1 MPENLTGSEG
11 TTYTQ
16 SHVKAQGLSRRLAKK
31 QLRRPRN
38 REYSEDDIERLLA
51 IKHARKVT
59 LPEVHAMAVRAELAA
74 RRTQG
79 HLDRICAALVLEPP
93 KGPLSTEELR
103 ALWVRV
109 NRDLRRRRPFSLEEI
124 ETWTKQFVAIDEAVL
139 HGLRRH
145 TENEQPWLP
154 FVRLGMRIM
163 GEQSIGR
170 MTVSAKYTLQAF
182 DYARRNLRNA
192 AFTYSAETQ
201 GMYRTRKAF
210 LQTDDQRILSL
221 AHQP

>member
-1 MPENLTGSEG
+1 
-11 TTYTQ
+11 
-16 SHVKAQGLSRRLAKK
+16 
-31 QLRRPRN
+31 
-38 REYSEDDIERLLA
+38 
-51 IKHARKVT
+51 
-59 LPEVHAMAVRAELAA
+59 MAVRAELAA

-79 HLDRICAALVLEPP
+79 HLDRLCAALMLEQPR
-93 KGPLSTEELR
+93 GPLSVEELR
-103 ALWVRV
+103 ALWVHV
-109 NRDLRRRRPFSLEEI
+109 NRDLRRRRRFSLEEI
-124 ETWTKQFVAIDEAVL
+124 EAWTKRFMSIDEAVF

-154 FVRLGMRIM
+154 FIRLGLRIM
-163 GEQSIGR
+163 EEQSIER
-170 MTVSAKYTLQAF
+170 MNISTKYVLQAF

-210 LQTDDQRILSL
+210 LQTDDQRLLSL